1 MSISPI
7 EVAAGI
13 GIAREVVQLT
23 GDVGRSLFRN
33 LLQQRE
39 PAASSPDRAA
49 SSVVAPGTAAPPGS
63 TPRSLAALSK
73 SHRSISHLIGQFQTE
88 LSRVLQSE
96 ELPQDSVLRI
106 QMDDHGN
113 LRVTQGDS
121 DTGEIQQAIRQSPL
135 LTDLFRAIRLQ
146 ATRSGQLN
154 SNHQSPALELV
165 AMGGKIHP
173 LAVE

>member
-33 LLQQRE
+33 LLQQRG
-39 PAASSPDRAA
+39 PSTASPDHAGNPT
-49 SSVVAPGTAAPPGS
+49 VAPGTAAPPGS

-73 SHRSISHLIGQFQTE
+73 SQRSISQLIGQFQTE

-96 ELPQDSVLRI
+96 ELPHDSVLRI
-106 QMDDHGN
+106 QMDDRGN

-121 DTGEIQQAIRQSPL
+121 DTGAIQQAIRQSPL
-135 LTDLFRAIRLQ
+135 LTDLFRAIQLQ

-154 SNHQSPALELV
+154 SHHQSPALELV
-165 AMGGKIHP
+165 ATGGQIHP